1 MGCSKWSIGF
11 GLLGLI
17 VVISECSMGHYKP
30 LFEFSWVYLA
40 CIFFP
45 VAFIFI
51 KKKLEDQ
58 TKAEIQVANKK
69 AEEVKALERERREKA
84 NLILSMMNLVKCSND
99 NVLTINAL
107 YRQILDTIPEAEN
120 ALDKAEDEFNGGFYA
135 PFWDQIESA
144 TNQLA
149 LYNDYLLRINSCVDQ
164 YWKNVQSLDDKYNDQ
179 VVLCVLPG
187 KLPDPKRIAKR
198 LATTVRMAQRNFEFS
213 TIYEQRK
220 TNKLL
225 YEGFRNLGDAIY
237 SLGDRITDSLNDL
250 SRNLDSSLSDIISAT
265 NENSRIIG
273 DNIQEQT
280 RRIDEHADAQRRYES
295 DSLRNQSE
303 QQKTLEQQK
312 RVLDSQNRRINN
324 IQSGRKPGL
333 LDE

>member
-1 MGCSKWSIGF
+1 M
-11 GLLGLI
+11 
-17 VVISECSMGHYKP
+17 
-30 LFEFSWVYLA
+30 
-40 CIFFP
+40 CIR
-45 VAFIFI
+45 
-51 KKKLEDQ
+51 D
-58 TKAEIQVANKK
+58 
-69 AEEVKALERERREKA
+69 R
-84 NLILSMMNLVKCSND
+84 
-99 NVLTINAL
+99 
-107 YRQILDTIPEAEN
+107 
-120 ALDKAEDEFNGGFYA
+120 
-135 PFWDQIESA
+135 FWDQIESG

-149 LYNDYLLRINSCVDQ
+149 LYNNYLLRINYCMDQ
-164 YWKNVQSLDDKYNDQ
+164 YWKNIQDLDKEYNSQ

-187 KLPDPKRIAKR
+187 KLPDPQGIAQR

-250 SRNLDSSLSDIISAT
+250 SHNLDSSLSDIISAT

-280 RRIDEHADAQRRYES
+280 RRLDGHAEQQRSYES

-324 IQSGRKPGL
+324 IQHGRKPGF

>member
-1 MGCSKWSIGF
+1 MGGAF
-11 GLLGLI
+11 LTI
-17 VVISECSMGHYKP
+17 VVLCLLIYYYSSMQSFYANEKNKKQKEENRIQKEAEEYERNQKEAYQYKMMSIVKV
-30 LFEFSWVYLA
+30 LNN
-40 CIFFP
+40 
-45 VAFIFI
+45 
-51 KKKLEDQ
+51 
-58 TKAEIQVANKK
+58 QVASIK
-69 AEEVKALERERREKA
+69 R
-84 NLILSMMNLVKCSND
+84 
-99 NVLTINAL
+99 L
-107 YRQILDTIPEAEN
+107 YEQILDTIPLAES
-120 ALDKAEDEFNGGFYA
+120 ALNTAQDEYFGRYYA
-135 PFWDQIESA
+135 PFWDEIEAA

-149 LYNDYLLRINSCVDQ
+149 LYNNYLHGINSCMDQ
-164 YWKNVQSLDDKYNDQ
+164 YWKNIQDLDDQFNSQ
-179 VVLCVLPG
+179 VELCVLPG
-187 KLPDPKRIAKR
+187 TLPDPIDIANR

-250 SRNLDSSLSDIISAT
+250 SHNLDSSLSDIISAT
-265 NENSRIIG
+265 NESSRIIG

-280 RRIDEHADAQRRYES
+280 RRLDGHAEQQRCNES

-324 IQSGRKPGL
+324 IQRGRKPGL

>member
-1 MGCSKWSIGF
+1 MQ
-11 GLLGLI
+11 
-17 VVISECSMGHYKP
+17 
-30 LFEFSWVYLA
+30 
-40 CIFFP
+40 
-45 VAFIFI
+45 
-51 KKKLEDQ
+51 D
-58 TKAEIQVANKK
+58 
-69 AEEVKALERERREKA
+69 
-84 NLILSMMNLVKCSND
+84 
-99 NVLTINAL
+99 
-107 YRQILDTIPEAEN
+107 
-120 ALDKAEDEFNGGFYA
+120 LDKEYSG
-135 PFWDQIESA
+135 
-144 TNQLA
+144 
-149 LYNDYLLRINSCVDQ
+149 
-164 YWKNVQSLDDKYNDQ
+164 Q
-179 VVLCVLPG
+179 VKLCVLPG
-187 KLPDPKRIAKR
+187 TLPDLQGTAKR

-280 RRIDEHADAQRRYES
+280 HRIDEHADAQRSYES
-295 DSLRNQSE
+295 DSLRNQSG

-324 IQSGRKPGL
+324 IQRGRKPGL
-333 LDE
+333 FDE

>member
-1 MGCSKWSIGF
+1 MMF
-11 GLLGLI
+11 VI
-17 VVISECSMGHYKP
+17 VI
-30 LFEFSWVYLA
+30 
-40 CIFFP
+40 
-45 VAFIFI
+45 IFI
-51 KKKLEDQ
+51 TVASFFALYINNHIDDADKK
-58 TKAEIQVANKK
+58 
-69 AEEVKALERERREKA
+69 ERERKKNEERVCRERKEA
-84 NLILSMMNLVKCSND
+84 EERELKERKETEDRERQFHEKM
-99 NVLTINAL
+99 INIV
-107 YRQILDTIPEAEN
+107 QILNNQVVSVKDLYKKILNTIPVA
-120 ALDKAEDEFNGGFYA
+120 DKALHIAEEEFNGGFYA
-135 PFWDQIESA
+135 PFWDQIEAA

-149 LYNDYLLRINSCVDQ
+149 SYNNYLHGINSCMDT
-164 YWKNVQSLDDKYNDQ
+164 YWIYIRDLDESYNNQ
-179 VVLCVLPG
+179 VKLCVLPG
-187 KLPDPKRIAKR
+187 KLPDPIISANR
-198 LATTVRMAQRNFEFS
+198 LTKLVRMAQRNFEFS

-250 SRNLDSSLSDIISAT
+250 SRNLDSSLSDIISAI

-280 RRIDEHADAQRRYES
+280 SRLDGHAEQQRRYES

-324 IQSGRKPGL
+324 IQRGRKPGL
-333 LDE
+333 FDE

>member
-1 MGCSKWSIGF
+1 MAIKTKEEKERNIK
-11 GLLGLI
+11 
-17 VVISECSMGHYKP
+17 EA
-30 LFEFSWVYLA
+30 EENER
-40 CIFFP
+40 
-45 VAFIFI
+45 
-51 KKKLEDQ
+51 KKKEVEKRARQYDNKM
-58 TKAEIQVANKK
+58 TDIVRVMNNQVASIKELY
-69 AEEVKALERERREKA
+69 EE
-84 NLILSMMNLVKCSND
+84 
-99 NVLTINAL
+99 
-107 YRQILDTIPEAEN
+107 ILDSIVIADD
-120 ALDKAEDEFNGGFYA
+120 ALNTAGNEFFDRYYA
-135 PFWDQIESA
+135 PFWDQIEVA

-149 LYNDYLLRINSCVDQ
+149 SCNNYLHKINSHV
-164 YWKNVQSLDDKYNDQ
+164 DKYWSQMQDLDKEYSGQ
-179 VVLCVLPG
+179 VISCVLPG
-187 KLPDPKRIAKR
+187 TLPDLKGTATR

-225 YEGFRNLGDAIY
+225 YEGFSNLGDAIY

-265 NENSRIIG
+265 HEHSRIIS

-324 IQSGRKPGL
+324 IQRGRKPGL